1 MNLYE
6 KRIWI
11 ETMEIKYTVVPV
23 VEETFVE
30 HLQVLGIPGEGEAV
44 SGHGVPRSNG
54 QQSAI
59 LVLRHQIV
67 EDRSIVDERVHLS
80 VGENDVGQKIEK
92 LETARFILERR
103 SFFSY
108 LDTSSLSL
116 PRSRN
121 FF

>member
-11 ETMEIKYTVVPV
+11 ETMEVKYTVVPV

-80 VGENDVGQKIEK
+80 VGEK
-92 LETARFILERR
+92 RR
-103 SFFSY
+103 WSE
-108 LDTSSLSL
+108 
-116 PRSRN
+116 N
-121 FF
+121 